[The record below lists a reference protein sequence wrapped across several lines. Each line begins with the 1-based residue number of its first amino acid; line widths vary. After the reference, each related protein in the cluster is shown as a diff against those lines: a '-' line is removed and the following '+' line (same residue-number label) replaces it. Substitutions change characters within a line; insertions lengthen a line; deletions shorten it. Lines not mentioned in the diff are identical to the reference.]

1 MEKRSRSGESSPD
14 NTPANLKQHSYR
26 VRALMHEINIEFQ
39 PILRDIV
46 VKVLKRKLIA
56 EDKNP
61 EDFVKEAK

>member
-26 VRALMHEINIEFQ
+26 VVFSLMHEINLGFQ

-46 VKVLKRKLIA
+46 VEVLKRKLIA

-61 EDFVKEAK
+61 EDFV